1 MHYSVYL
8 LTLEALVIDFILQ
21 TRSDVQDYFS
31 KNA

>member
-1 MHYSVYL
+1 MDL
-8 LTLEALVIDFILQ
+8 LTLEALVTDFILQ